1 MWWCS
6 SSCISRL
13 GGLFREDWSRKQANA
28 KHSGGHFECVP
39 SVCMFVRG
47 GQTSAGDA
55 RHAGVCGPW
64 GDQLWARGPGEWHV
78 EHRSHLLLSV
88 SWRKEMQL
96 WILCGSES
104 CNTGRPFR
112 FLCGTERKWNAR
124 ICLYLLLIYPFYMC
138 WILWSNLKIT
148 KKNECIAHLN
158 YVTDWNVL
166 ILFYKLIYCT
176 ISWWC
181 CVTTVPNGH
190 FRSALLKV
198 GTRLRE

>member
-124 ICLYLLLIYPFYMC
+124 ICLYLLFIYPFYMC

-148 KKNECIAHLN
+148 KEKRMHCSPKLCNGLKRIDSILQINILHHLL
-158 YVTDWNVL
+158 VVL
-166 ILFYKLIYCT
+166 CYYSPQWKL
-176 ISWWC
+176 
-181 CVTTVPNGH
+181 
-190 FRSALLKV
+190 
-198 GTRLRE
+198 